1 MNALLRTAK
10 IGIIDA
16 VKREQ
21 IGRTDVNWSVYYKH
35 SQLLAYTWTSSTY
48 QRELSS
54 LFPKVIVLSVT
65 QFGARVTWSLRRGVD
80 L

>member
-21 IGRTDVNWSVYYKH
+21 SGRTDVNWSVYYKH
-35 SQLLAYTWTSSTY
+35 SQY
-48 QRELSS
+48 
-54 LFPKVIVLSVT
+54 F
-65 QFGARVTWSLRRGVD
+65 
-80 L
+80 